1 MLPWLVIGLTNCTS
15 YARFTRGQ
23 MVETLN
29 EDFIR
34 TAMSKGVRTNT
45 VLFKHALRAA
55 IVPVVTIFGLDF
67 ATLLAGTIFTER
79 IFDIDGIGKWSLDA
93 LSTPI
98 DLQVISAGV
107 LVSSI
112 LIVVANLL
120 VDIFYS
126 FLDPRVS
133 VA

>member
-1 MLPWLVIGLTNCTS
+1 
-15 YARFTRGQ
+15 

-29 EDFIR
+29 EDYIR
-34 TAMSKGVRTNT
+34 TAMSKGVKTNR

-55 IVPVVTIFGLDF
+55 IVPVITIFGLDF